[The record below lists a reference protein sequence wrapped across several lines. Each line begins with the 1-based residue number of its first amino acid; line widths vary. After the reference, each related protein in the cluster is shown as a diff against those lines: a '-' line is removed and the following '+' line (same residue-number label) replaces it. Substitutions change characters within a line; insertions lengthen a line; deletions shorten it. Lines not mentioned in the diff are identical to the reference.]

1 MKNLFR
7 ILSVIFL
14 AGLISCNTNTDNN
27 GIAEEVKVTTT
38 DTVTTLDSL
47 PEENVEQTS
56 ISTDSNLTLLSKE
69 VLLVLKNK
77 DYTAFAKYI
86 HPEDGC
92 LFSPYGYI
100 DTVAA
105 RVISQ
110 ANFVNLLNDGKKL
123 NWGNYDG
130 SGDAIELSLKQY
142 FEKFVYNA
150 DFLYPEKFAIN
161 KMLGS
166 GNSLNNL
173 TKIFPNLNFTES
185 YFPGFKKE
193 YSGMDWTTLRLV
205 FKKLG
210 DKFYL
215 RAVVHDQWT
224 S

>member
-14 AGLISCNTNTDNN
+14 AGLVSCNSNTDNN
-27 GIAEEVKVTTT
+27 KIAEEVKVTTT

-173 TKIFPNLNFTES
+173 CRSPYNFTII
-185 YFPGFKKE
+185 
-193 YSGMDWTTLRLV
+193 L
-205 FKKLG
+205 
-210 DKFYL
+210 
-215 RAVVHDQWT
+215 
-224 S
+224 